1 MQLIQQNKLNKYVY
15 YLINTLVV
23 SFFLTVLTFQKGYSY
38 APIALGAIGLI
49 YLLIRLFKHKP
60 KLRADYDDKLFIMAF
75 FAYFMTFALSAII
88 HKGGFREI
96 DNPSRVL
103 LFLTLLLLFK
113 HFPLNI
119 KLIFHSIPIGSAFLG
134 ILASYQKFYLG
145 LEKPFPGHMSIQA
158 GDIAIAISTFSFA
171 ITFYFLNKKNYKLTA
186 LYLVCSLLGMFAS
199 ALTGA
204 RGGWIGLPMVIGS
217 IILFYRQLLNKKLL
231 FLFLVIL
238 VSTITIIGMSSKTG
252 VMKRYEAAK
261 SDIVRYIDKDEKNS
275 SLGARFDMWE
285 NAWLGIKEK
294 PILGWGSKGYIE
306 LKKSQQA
313 ANTMA
318 KTTVK
323 FNDAHNQFLDTTV
336 KRGLI
341 GLIGLLMVIL
351 IPLKYFLQ
359 NVKNENEEIKCVAVL
374 GCTLVI
380 SHLFFFLS
388 QTFFGHTSGTT
399 FYFFLS
405 ILFYLMLKQLKAQSA

>member
-1 MQLIQQNKLNKYVY
+1 M
-15 YLINTLVV
+15 
-23 SFFLTVLTFQKGYSY
+23 LTFQKGYSY

-49 YLLIRLFKHKP
+49 YLLIYLFKGKR
-60 KLRADYDDKLFIMAF
+60 KLNPDQNDRKLIFAF
-75 FAYFMTFALSAII
+75 CAYFSTFVLSAVI
-88 HKGGFREI
+88 HNGGFREI

-119 KLIFHSIPIGSAFLG
+119 KLIFHAIPIGSAFLG

-145 LEKPFPGHMSIQA
+145 LEKPFPGHMHIQA
-158 GDIAIAISTFSFA
+158 GDIAVTIATFSFV
-171 ITFYFLNKKNYKLTA
+171 ISLYFLNKKNYKLTA
-186 LYLVCSLLGMFAS
+186 LYLACSLLGMFAS

-204 RGGWIGLPMVIGS
+204 RGGWVGLPVVLGS
-217 IILFYRQLLNKKLL
+217 IIFFYRQSLNKKLL
-231 FLFLVIL
+231 FSFIVIL

-261 SDIVRYIDKDEKNS
+261 SDIVRYIDKNEKNS
-275 SLGARFDMWE
+275 SLGTCFDMWE
-285 NAWLGIKEK
+285 NAFVAISEK
-294 PILGWGSKGYIE
+294 PILGWGRLGYE
-306 LKKSQQA
+306 NFQDRRVASGD
-313 ANTMA
+313 MD
-318 KTTVK
+318 K
-323 FNDAHNQFLDTTV
+323 FTATFNSLHNQYLDNFV
-336 KRGLI
+336 KRGII
-341 GLIGLLMVIL
+341 GFIGLLL
-351 IPLKYFLQ
+351 IIFVPLNYFMKDI
-359 NVKNENEEIKCVAVL
+359 KNHNIEIKCVAVL

-405 ILFYLMLKQLKAQSA
+405 ILFYLMIKQLKAQSA